1 MRRAEQVDCGC
12 PGHFPAQD
20 HATDAFERGKSLRF
34 QRENAGGVG
43 KSASPVGATVES
55 TAAHRSIER
64 INIPLLCG
72 WTIYRPFAVLE
83 SNTRLP
89 LHAHRHVIALDQP
102 HLWPARA
109 TSAVARHGFT
119 VFFRMSVMTEQTL
132 VAPIDDQPQ
141 LASGFSGYQSALVAL
156 LAFVQF
162 TIILDFMI
170 MSPLGAIIMPA
181 LNITAAQF
189 GVAVSAY
196 AFSAGISGILA
207 AGFADRFDRKRLLLF
222 FYVGFALGTVLCSLA
237 PTFHLLL
244 LGRIVTGLFGG
255 VMGSVILA
263 IVIDLFALHLR
274 GRVMGFVQTAFAASQ
289 VLGIPAG
296 LYLSNHWNWHV
307 TFGALVGLSIAGMA
321 AVLLLMKPVNGHLLL
336 KQDTNAFRHLIA
348 TVGQPRYTLA
358 FAVTTLLAT
367 GGFMLMP
374 FGSAYTVNNLG
385 IDIAH
390 LPTIYLVSGL
400 FSIFTGPL
408 VGRASDAFG
417 KFPTFAFGSFVSI
430 VMVLIY
436 TRLDYLGHVTLTT
449 VIVVNVLMFVG
460 IFSRMIPSQ
469 ALISAIPESSQRGS
483 FSAVSASLQQL
494 SGGLGS
500 VLAAAIIAQN
510 ADGTLR
516 HFDRLG
522 YIVVA
527 TSLASLTLMYFVQ
540 KSVANRAGKRFV

>member
-1 MRRAEQVDCGC
+1 M
-12 PGHFPAQD
+12 
-20 HATDAFERGKSLRF
+20 
-34 QRENAGGVG
+34 N
-43 KSASPVGATVES
+43 
-55 TAAHRSIER
+55 
-64 INIPLLCG
+64 
-72 WTIYRPFAVLE
+72 
-83 SNTRLP
+83 
-89 LHAHRHVIALDQP
+89 
-102 HLWPARA
+102 
-109 TSAVARHGFT
+109 
-119 VFFRMSVMTEQTL
+119 VMTEQTL
-132 VAPIDDQPQ
+132 IAPIDEQPV
-141 LASGFSGYQSALVAL
+141 LDRGFSRYQSLLVAL

-222 FYVGFALGTVLCSLA
+222 FYVGFTLGTTLCALA
-237 PTFHLLL
+237 PNYHVLL

-255 VMGSVILA
+255 VIGSVVLA
-263 IVIDLFALHLR
+263 IITDLFPLHLR

-296 LYLSNHWNWHV
+296 LFLSNRWSWHV
-307 TFGALVGLSIAGMA
+307 AFGALVGLSIATIVV
-321 AVLLLMKPVNGHLLL
+321 VLFVMKPVNDHLRL
-336 KQDTNAFRHLIA
+336 KQEKTAFRHLIA
-348 TVGQPRYTLA
+348 TVAQPRYTLA
-358 FAVTTLLAT
+358 FMVTTLLAT

-374 FGSAYTVNNLG
+374 FGSAFTVHNLG
-385 IDIAH
+385 IDIVH
-390 LPTIYLVSGL
+390 LPTVYLVSGL

-417 KFPTFAFGSFVSI
+417 KFPTFVFGSAVSI

-436 TRLDYLGHVTLTT
+436 THLGQVSLMT

-469 ALISAIPESSQRGS
+469 ALISAIPEPSQRGS

-510 ADGTLR
+510 PDGSLR

-522 YIVVA
+522 YIVVG
-527 TSLASLTLMYFVQ
+527 TSLVSLIVMYFIQ
-540 KSVANRAGKRFV
+540 KSVADPASRRIA

>member
-1 MRRAEQVDCGC
+1 
-12 PGHFPAQD
+12 
-20 HATDAFERGKSLRF
+20 
-34 QRENAGGVG
+34 
-43 KSASPVGATVES
+43 
-55 TAAHRSIER
+55 
-64 INIPLLCG
+64 
-72 WTIYRPFAVLE
+72 
-83 SNTRLP
+83 
-89 LHAHRHVIALDQP
+89 
-102 HLWPARA
+102 
-109 TSAVARHGFT
+109 
-119 VFFRMSVMTEQTL
+119 MSVMTEQTL
-132 VAPIDDQPQ
+132 VTSIDEPHVLDR
-141 LASGFSGYQSALVAL
+141 GFSRYQSFLIAL

-181 LNITAAQF
+181 LNITATQF
-189 GVAVSAY
+189 GIAVSAY

-222 FYVGFALGTVLCSLA
+222 FYVGFALGTALCALA
-237 PTFHLLL
+237 PNYHLLL

-255 VMGSVILA
+255 VMGSVVLA
-263 IVIDLFALHLR
+263 IITDLFPLHLR

-296 LYLSNHWNWHV
+296 LFLSNHWNWHV
-307 TFGALVGLSIAGMA
+307 AFGALVGLSIAAIA
-321 AVLLLMKPVNGHLLL
+321 AVLLVMKPVDGHLRL
-336 KQDTNAFRHLIA
+336 KQDKTAFRHLIA

-374 FGSAYTVNNLG
+374 FGSAFTVHNLG
-385 IDIAH
+385 IDVVH

-408 VGRASDAFG
+408 VGRASDSFG
-417 KFPTFAFGSFVSI
+417 KFPTFVFGSAVSV
-430 VMVLIY
+430 VMVLIF
-436 TRLDYLGHVTLTT
+436 THLGQVTLTT
-449 VIVVNVLMFVG
+449 AIVVNVLMFVG

-469 ALISAIPESSQRGS
+469 ALISAIPEPSQRGS

-510 ADGTLR
+510 ADGSLR
-516 HFDRLG
+516 HFDWLG
-522 YIVVA
+522 YIVVG
-527 TSLASLTLMYFVQ
+527 TSIASLIAMYFVQ
-540 KSVANRAGKRFV
+540 KSVAARSGHRTA

>member
-1 MRRAEQVDCGC
+1 
-12 PGHFPAQD
+12 
-20 HATDAFERGKSLRF
+20 
-34 QRENAGGVG
+34 
-43 KSASPVGATVES
+43 
-55 TAAHRSIER
+55 
-64 INIPLLCG
+64 
-72 WTIYRPFAVLE
+72 
-83 SNTRLP
+83 
-89 LHAHRHVIALDQP
+89 
-102 HLWPARA
+102 
-109 TSAVARHGFT
+109 
-119 VFFRMSVMTEQTL
+119 MTEQTL
-132 VAPIDDQPQ
+132 AAPIDEQQ
-141 LASGFSGYQSALVAL
+141 EQQRGFSRYQSLLVAL

-222 FYVGFALGTVLCSLA
+222 FYLGFTAGTALCALA
-237 PTFHLLL
+237 PNYHLLL

-255 VMGSVILA
+255 VIGSVVLA
-263 IVIDLFALHLR
+263 IIIDLFALQLR

-296 LYLSNHWNWHV
+296 LFLSNHWNWHV
-307 TFGALVGLSIAGMA
+307 AFGALVGLSIATIA
-321 AVLLLMKPVNGHLLL
+321 AVLLVMRPVNAHLKL
-336 KQDTNAFRHLIA
+336 KQDNNAFQHLIE

-358 FAVTTLLAT
+358 FGVTTLLAT

-374 FGSAYTVNNLG
+374 FGSAYTVNNIG
-385 IDIAH
+385 IDIVH

-408 VGRASDAFG
+408 VGRASDTFG
-417 KFPTFAFGSFVSI
+417 KYPVFIFGSAVSV

-436 TRLDYLGHVTLTT
+436 THLGHVGLTT
-449 VIVVNVLMFVG
+449 VIIVNVLMFVG

-469 ALISAIPESSQRGS
+469 TLISAIPVPSQRGS
-483 FSAVSASLQQL
+483 FSAISASLQQL

-510 ADGTLR
+510 ADGSLR

-527 TSLASLTLMYFVQ
+527 TSILSLIAMYFVQ
-540 KSVANRAGKRFV
+540 KSVANQLGKQVV

>member
-1 MRRAEQVDCGC
+1 
-12 PGHFPAQD
+12 
-20 HATDAFERGKSLRF
+20 
-34 QRENAGGVG
+34 
-43 KSASPVGATVES
+43 
-55 TAAHRSIER
+55 
-64 INIPLLCG
+64 
-72 WTIYRPFAVLE
+72 
-83 SNTRLP
+83 
-89 LHAHRHVIALDQP
+89 
-102 HLWPARA
+102 
-109 TSAVARHGFT
+109 
-119 VFFRMSVMTEQTL
+119 MTEQTL
-132 VAPIDDQPQ
+132 VTPIDEQQ
-141 LASGFSGYQSALVAL
+141 QQQRGFSRYQSFLIAL

-222 FYVGFALGTVLCSLA
+222 FYLGFTAGTALCALA
-237 PTFHLLL
+237 PNYHLLL

-255 VMGSVILA
+255 VIGSVVLA
-263 IVIDLFALHLR
+263 IITDLFALQLR

-296 LYLSNHWNWHV
+296 LFLSNHWNWHV
-307 TFGALVGLSIAGMA
+307 AFGALVGLSIATIA
-321 AVLLLMKPVNGHLLL
+321 AILLMMRPVNAHLKL
-336 KQDTNAFRHLIA
+336 KQDSNAFHHLIA

-358 FAVTTLLAT
+358 FGVTTLLAT

-374 FGSAYTVNNLG
+374 FGSAFTVSNIG
-385 IDIAH
+385 IDIVH

-408 VGRASDAFG
+408 VGRASDRFG
-417 KFPTFAFGSFVSI
+417 KFPVFVFGSAVSV

-436 TRLDYLGHVTLTT
+436 THLGQVGLTT
-449 VIVVNVLMFVG
+449 VIIVNVLMFVG

-469 ALISAIPESSQRGS
+469 ALISAIPVPSQRGS
-483 FSAVSASLQQL
+483 FSAISASLQQL

-510 ADGTLR
+510 TDGSLR

-527 TSLASLTLMYFVQ
+527 TSILSLIAMYFVQ
-540 KSVANRAGKRFV
+540 KSVANQLGKQVV